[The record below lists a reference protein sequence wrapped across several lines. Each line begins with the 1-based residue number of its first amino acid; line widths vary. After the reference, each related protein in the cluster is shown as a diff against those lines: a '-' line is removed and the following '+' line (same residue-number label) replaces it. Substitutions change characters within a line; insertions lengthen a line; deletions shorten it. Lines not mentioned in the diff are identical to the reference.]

1 MSDTVYIGL
10 NFKIPFVQYFEMC
23 KPLYVP
29 VKQRYCPNSHNVI
42 SFRNDKFCPE
52 CGEKILTRDEIITN
66 EHILNNV
73 YQTVFS
79 NEFEMVECWYREW
92 FDTELTQYVEL
103 MFKIEQFYS
112 DDYIKIIP
120 MEIKIPKHDLIDLV
134 RKYSEQEQI
143 IIYKGY

>member
-1 MSDTVYIGL
+1 MSDTIHIGL

-23 KPLYVP
+23 KTLYVP
-29 VKQRYCPNSHNVI
+29 VNERYCPNNHHIVP
-42 SFRNDKFCPE
+42 FRNDKFCPE
-52 CGEKILTRDEIITN
+52 CGEKILTRDKIITN
-66 EHILNNV
+66 DHILDNV

-79 NEFEMVECWYREW
+79 KDFEMVESWYREW

-112 DDYIKIIP
+112 DEYIKNIP
-120 MEIKIPKHDLIDLV
+120 SEIKIPKHDLIDLV